1 MGKYINFFRFFG
13 GFFFFRY
20 QSDINSTGKIGMENE
35 NNAIE
40 RIILVCAHVQ

>member
-1 MGKYINFFRFFG
+1 MVQDVCLLSFFG
-13 GFFFFRY
+13 GFFFN

-40 RIILVCAHVQ
+40 RIILVCAHIQ